1 MNRSPLIRIP
11 CSGGKNKRV
20 ELRSPDPSTNP
31 YLAFAVCLAA
41 GLDGMENKIMPP
53 ASVKENLYAMTEKER
68 AQKEIEQLP
77 NNIHQAIREFEK
89 DTLIQEVIGDHIAS
103 RYIEAKQKEWESYCS
118 EVTDWELN
126 EYLYKI

>member
-1 MNRSPLIRIP
+1 
-11 CSGGKNKRV
+11 V

-68 AQKEIEQLP
+68 AQKKIEQLP

-89 DTLIQEVIGDHIAS
+89 DTLIQEVIGDHITD